1 MKCEYCECEWSL
13 SPKYIK
19 RLDCCPFCGEKLAVP
34 FIPYIEDL
42 TTLSGILSAIG
53 HRFGDDVLRDGN
65 KTLAFFSDIAPLQ
78 VREKTML
85 TRLISCDGQAD
96 LYDARALP
104 PSEQAVII
112 RKVVSR
118 IVEEQLVAE
127 SIALEVCSSY
137 WCAITGQNPAAIL
150 KEKANANQS
159 IADNLHKDIA
169 DNSAARQ
176 SSNLEALDKQL
187 KKCEN
192 YLFPSNGNKDFSRA
206 ALAIKEYVGDNTEF
220 VRPLHYGITYLIS
233 NNPNMAKRY
242 FQIAVSRSPN
252 PEVKR
257 IAERAMK
264 EYC

>member
-1 MKCEYCECEWSL
+1 MKCEFCECEWSL
-13 SPKYIK
+13 SPRYTK
-19 RLDCCPFCGEKLAVP
+19 RLDCCPFCGEKLALP

-65 KTLAFFSDIAPLQ
+65 RTLAIFSDIAPLQ

-85 TRLISCDGQAD
+85 TRLISCNGQAD
-96 LYDARALP
+96 LYDARLLP
-104 PSEQAVII
+104 SSEQAVIF
-112 RKVVSR
+112 RKVVNR

-137 WCAITGQNPAAIL
+137 CCALTGQDPTTIL
-150 KEKANANQS
+150 SGNNSNQP
-159 IADNLHKDIA
+159 IADNMQKGLTSTM
-169 DNSAARQ
+169 SAK
-176 SSNLEALDKQL
+176 NTTLLESFNTQL
-187 KKCEN
+187 IICEK

-206 ALAIKEYVGDNTEF
+206 ALALKDHVANNTDYVT
-220 VRPLHYGITYLIS
+220 PLYYGITYLIS
-233 NNPNMAKRY
+233 KNPDMAKRF
-242 FQIAVSRSPN
+242 FQTVVLESPN

-257 IAERAMK
+257 IAERAMT